1 PPHQARPIRPD
12 PTMATRLV
20 LSATAVPLVQSHSCL
35 RAPEVFATVLALWP
49 IDPPGSIAFIK
60 LSGTG
65 ALLGSTKRRCPM
77 GSTLHESVSI
87 QPEPEHVRQDGL
99 SETMS
104 QLSRD
109 VASLKDTFAQ
119 LASQAG
125 GEAAKAFRNMS
136 QTVAS
141 QVGTTAGNVA
151 DTGSDLASAA
161 KERAKTFASEL
172 EGMARQ
178 NPLATIAGTLLV
190 GVIIGMMT
198 RGR

>member
-1 PPHQARPIRPD
+1 
-12 PTMATRLV
+12 M
-20 LSATAVPLVQSHSCL
+20 S
-35 RAPEVFATVLALWP
+35 
-49 IDPPGSIAFIK
+49 
-60 LSGTG
+60 
-65 ALLGSTKRRCPM
+65 
-77 GSTLHESVSI
+77 STLHDSASI
-87 QPEPEHVRQDGL
+87 QPDAEHVPNDGM

-109 VASLKDTFAQ
+109 VASVKDTLAL

-125 GEAAKAFRNMS
+125 GGAAKAFRNVS

-141 QVGTTAGNVA
+141 QVGSTASGVA
-151 DTGSDLASAA
+151 DAGSDLASTA

-190 GVIIGMMT
+190 GVLIGFIT
-198 RGR
+198 RGRG

>member
-1 PPHQARPIRPD
+1 
-12 PTMATRLV
+12 MN
-20 LSATAVPLVQSHSCL
+20 
-35 RAPEVFATVLALWP
+35 
-49 IDPPGSIAFIK
+49 
-60 LSGTG
+60 
-65 ALLGSTKRRCPM
+65 
-77 GSTLHESVSI
+77 STLHESASI
-87 QPEPEHVRQDGL
+87 QPEPEPEPEHVRRDDL

-109 VASLKDTFAQ
+109 VASLKDTIAQ

-125 GEAAKAFRNMS
+125 GEAAKAFRNVG

-141 QVGTTAGNVA
+141 QVGSTAGGVA
-151 DTGSDLASAA
+151 DAGSDLASSA

-190 GVIIGMMT
+190 GVLIGFMT
-198 RGR
+198 RGRG

>member
-1 PPHQARPIRPD
+1 
-12 PTMATRLV
+12 M
-20 LSATAVPLVQSHSCL
+20 S
-35 RAPEVFATVLALWP
+35 
-49 IDPPGSIAFIK
+49 
-60 LSGTG
+60 
-65 ALLGSTKRRCPM
+65 
-77 GSTLHESVSI
+77 STLHDSASI
-87 QPEPEHVRQDGL
+87 QPDAEHVPNDGM

-109 VASLKDTFAQ
+109 VASVKDTLAL

-125 GEAAKAFRNMS
+125 GGAAKAFRNVS

-141 QVGTTAGNVA
+141 QVGSTASGVA
-151 DTGSDLASAA
+151 DAGSDLASTA

-190 GVIIGMMT
+190 GVLIGFMT
-198 RGR
+198 RGRG